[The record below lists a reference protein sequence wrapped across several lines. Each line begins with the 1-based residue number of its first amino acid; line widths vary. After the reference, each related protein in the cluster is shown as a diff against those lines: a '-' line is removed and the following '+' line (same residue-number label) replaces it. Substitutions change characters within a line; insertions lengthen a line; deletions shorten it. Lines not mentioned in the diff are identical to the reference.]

1 MKRIESVDLFRLLAI
16 IAVIIIHISWFKH
29 DTVANSLNTEQ
40 TLYYFLNQLSRFAV
54 PFFFIIS
61 GYFWGVKVSQKQDVV
76 QSTFPMAKK
85 VFFLFIAWSIIY
97 LLPLNIGAIY
107 DYGILGPIKISYWH
121 LQSLLQQPLTLL
133 VQGTKVHLWFLIAL
147 LNALFISAF
156 FIYKKQKVLLMILA
170 LGLYFI
176 GLLAKAYSDTPWG
189 VNFAFD
195 TRNGPFFS
203 TIFFVTGYLLS
214 TKKSSVKW
222 FYYGLSLLIF
232 GAVLHFLESRFL
244 WVNYHILPLHEYLLG
259 TYFVG
264 LGAALVALSN
274 RTCLQHK
281 SLSQLGKLTL
291 GIYVV
296 HFIYVD
302 ILKPFDLMNDGLWW
316 EFFHIIT
323 VFLLSILTTVLLS
336 KYKLT
341 RKLVI

>member
-1 MKRIESVDLFRLLAI
+1 MKRIESIDLFRLLAI

-40 TLYYFLNQLSRFAV
+40 TLYYFFNQISRFAV

-61 GYFWGVKVSQKQDVV
+61 GYFWGVKIAQKHNVFQN
-76 QSTFPMAKK
+76 SLPMAKK
-85 VFFLFIAWSIIY
+85 LFFLFIAWSLIY
-97 LLPLNIGAIY
+97 LLPFNIGVIY
-107 DYGILGPIKISYWH
+107 EYGVLAPIKVSYWH
-121 LQSLLQQPLTLL
+121 LVDMVQHPLTLL
-133 VQGTKVHLWFLIAL
+133 VQGTKVHLWFLVAL
-147 LNALFISAF
+147 LNALLISAF
-156 FIYKKQKVLLMILA
+156 LVGRQQKVLLIILA
-170 LGLYFI
+170 LSLYFI

-214 TKKSSVKW
+214 TKKSSIKW

-232 GAVLHFLESRFL
+232 GAVLHFMESRFL
-244 WVNYHILPLHEYLLG
+244 WHHYHALPLHEYLLG

-264 LGAALVALSN
+264 LGVALIALSN

-281 SLSQLGKLTL
+281 SLSQLGKSTL

-302 ILKPFDLMNDGLWW
+302 MLKPFDFINDSFLW
-316 EFFHIIT
+316 ECFHIT
-323 VFLLSILTTVLLS
+323 AVLLLSILTTVLLS
-336 KYKLT
+336 QYKLT